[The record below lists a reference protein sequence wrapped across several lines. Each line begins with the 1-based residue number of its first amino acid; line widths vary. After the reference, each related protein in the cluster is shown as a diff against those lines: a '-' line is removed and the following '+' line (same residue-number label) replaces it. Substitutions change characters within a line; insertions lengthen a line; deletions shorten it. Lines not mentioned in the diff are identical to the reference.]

1 MSYVF
6 LVSAVISEVIG
17 TAFMRVAAQGRARC
31 YAVVGVAY
39 TLALYLLVRTL
50 SEGMGIGVAY
60 GIWAAAGVA
69 LTALVSRFVFKEPIT
84 RMMWCG
90 MALIAVGVVLIEGG
104 AHA

>member
-1 MSYVF
+1 
-6 LVSAVISEVIG
+6 
-17 TAFMRVAAQGRARC
+17 
-31 YAVVGVAY
+31 
-39 TLALYLLVRTL
+39 
-50 SEGMGIGVAY
+50 MGIGVAY

-84 RMMWCG
+84 RVMWCG